1 MREIKVLLL
10 LIVIFSMAAAV
21 QAEVPQYDT
30 VIKMAEDTDC
40 KAVCHN
46 QDTHVIHEMT
56 SATCQG
62 CHGATLTD
70 RQPSC
75 YKCHSGSIHNV
86 HIKSVQTKDCS
97 YCHEGLDSLHLEMM
111 SDTLCA
117 HCHGDLLNVHG
128 GPTESCNKCHGS
140 AANIVSPVKSA
151 SDQIVCQACH
161 VSKDVAV
168 LHGEASDPNSC
179 YRCHR
184 PGSVNVTAS
193 EIPHF
198 IHIPLDVA
206 CEKCHL
212 DQATEKIIIPECV
225 KCHSVE
231 TLHGYDLISLKT
243 PNTGLKCSVCH
254 PMVAEEETDTVEP
267 TPVHTT
273 TTGPTDTTTEGEEGT
288 SATPGFGVLI
298 ALTSIAM
305 LFVIRKIKN

>member
-1 MREIKVLLL
+1 MRQIKVLLL
-10 LIVIFSMAAAV
+10 LIVIFSIVTVV

-151 SDQIVCQACH
+151 TDKVICQACH
-161 VSKDVAV
+161 VSTDVAA

-198 IHIPLDVA
+198 IHIPDVA
-206 CEKCHL
+206 CEQCHL
-212 DQATEKIIIPECV
+212 DQATEKIMIPECV

-231 TLHGYDLISLKT
+231 TLHGYNLIALKT

-254 PMVAEEETDTVEP
+254 PMVAEEETDTVES

-273 TTGPTDTTTEGEEGT
+273 TTGPTDTITEGEEGT
-288 SATPGFGVLI
+288 SATPGFGLLM